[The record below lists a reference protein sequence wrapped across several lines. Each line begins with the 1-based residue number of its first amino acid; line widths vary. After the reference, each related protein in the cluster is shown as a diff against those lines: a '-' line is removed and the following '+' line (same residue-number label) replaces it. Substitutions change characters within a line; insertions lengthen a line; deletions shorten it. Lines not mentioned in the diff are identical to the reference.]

1 MPVMNSG
8 ERPTRADERLGFLFA
23 VARDPMLILERGEDL
38 ESSVIVDCS
47 NKAAKLFGY
56 RRDTLIGKPLAFLEM
71 PEPGPSARSVTSSFT
86 DERRHRRADGQ
97 VLVLER
103 TIQPI
108 ESGGRDFLLVSCR
121 DVTTARLLERAIL
134 RVQQM
139 DNVGVVSGTL
149 VHDFRNLLVGILAN
163 AELALAGPQDE
174 ASFRSR
180 VTEILHSA
188 RRATDIVDRV
198 LPTGGGIEERFTLL
212 DLNEVV
218 RDSVALVGPSMAE
231 NLTIDVELAEADL
244 RLFGDP
250 TQLRQVVINL
260 AINAAEALSPGAGK
274 IRIKTG
280 SMPASRIDFG
290 AARLPITDP
299 APNWVYVDVTDSGSG
314 IARSAIDRI
323 FEPLFTTKP
332 NGTGLGL
339 TAVLL
344 AVRRHQG
351 TIILRSTPGK
361 GATFRVLFPAHRE
374 R

>member
-8 ERPTRADERLGFLFA
+8 ERPTRADERLSFLFA

-163 AELALAGPQDE
+163 AELALAE
-174 ASFRSR
+174 FRSR
-180 VTEILHSA
+180 
-188 RRATDIVDRV
+188 RRGAAGRASRTSSRV
-198 LPTGGGIEERFTLL
+198 PVRPPISSIASSRWVVAFEHRLQEL
-212 DLNEVV
+212 DLVETV
-218 RDSVALVGPSMAE
+218 RESITMMRPS
-231 NLTIDVELAEADL
+231 L
-244 RLFGDP
+244 DP
-250 TQLRQVVINL
+250 Q
-260 AINAAEALSPGAGK
+260 
-274 IRIKTG
+274 IRPSYRSET
-280 SMPASRIDFG
+280 AT
-290 AARLPITDP
+290 ARPISKATP
-299 APNWVYVDVTDSGSG
+299 PSF
-314 IARSAIDRI
+314 ARWS
-323 FEPLFTTKP
+323 
-332 NGTGLGL
+332 
-339 TAVLL
+339 
-344 AVRRHQG
+344 
-351 TIILRSTPGK
+351 
-361 GATFRVLFPAHRE
+361 
-374 R
+374 